1 MGELDSPTASPA
13 QAVSD
18 ESLATARA
26 LAARH
31 FVLQDNRPG
40 HVIDPDLVAMD
51 PHLRALL
58 FTDGTVTRTLEVS
71 ALSPV
76 AVTVERQQEVAVG
89 TEVAGHLEVPG
100 GSPAIERRVTISL
113 ESSAAPAIWAESHI
127 VAERLPAGFLGVLE
141 GCRDGIGESLQQVKL
156 ESWREMLW
164 FGIDATPT
172 WGDGSRI
179 EVEIALHRL
188 YRVIAKAR
196 PAMLISEC
204 FAVERTGRAY
214 RLAC

>member
-1 MGELDSPTASPA
+1 MGQLDSPTARPA
-13 QAVSD
+13 RAVSAD
-18 ESLATARA
+18 SLATARA

-40 HVIDPDLVAMD
+40 HVIDPYLVAMD
-51 PHLRALL
+51 PHLRGLL
-58 FTDGTVTRTLEVS
+58 FTDGTVTRTLEVG
-71 ALSPV
+71 ALAPV
-76 AVTVERQQEVAVG
+76 AVTVESQRQVALGAEVGA
-89 TEVAGHLEVPG
+89 HLDVPS
-100 GSPAIERRVTISL
+100 GSPAIERRVKIGL
-113 ESSAAPAIWAESHI
+113 ESSTEPAIWAESHI
-127 VAERLPAGFLGVLE
+127 VAERLPEGFLGVLD

-164 FGIDATPT
+164 FGIEATPV

-179 EVEIALHRL
+179 GVEIALRRL
-188 YRVIAKAR
+188 YRVIANAR

-204 FAVERTGRAY
+204 FAVERSGSAY